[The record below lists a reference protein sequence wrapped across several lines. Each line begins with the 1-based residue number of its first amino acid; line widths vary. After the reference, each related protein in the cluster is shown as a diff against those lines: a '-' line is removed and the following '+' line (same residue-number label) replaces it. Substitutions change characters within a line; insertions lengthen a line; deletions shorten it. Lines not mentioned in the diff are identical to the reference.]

1 MNKLTHSLF
10 ATALLAT
17 VAACNSP
24 GDDTLEKTLAQRM
37 TGDRTGACVAAAII
51 GPEVEWAV
59 ACANPEAPRD
69 IDATTAFEIGSIT
82 KTMTAFLLAELVRD
96 GVLTLDDPLAE
107 HLPAGTLVPSFEGE
121 PIRLRH
127 LITHTSG
134 LPPQPSRLVVDSL
147 DDPYADF
154 SVDGLLASLGDV
166 TLASPPGS
174 QWAYSNF
181 GFMLLSY
188 VVATERGQDFEDLL
202 QERLF
207 QPLGM
212 RNAYIHEPPEG
223 TQAAQGHLPA
233 GKATPAWHFPRNLE
247 GVGGVRASLDD
258 MIRYAEA
265 LGGRGDADVVAALA
279 KTMET
284 VPSSHGEPTMGM
296 AWIKAEVDGQ
306 PIVLHDG
313 GTGGFSSLLVM
324 EPASGRS
331 VVLLFD
337 TAFANFGGGTD
348 IAMHVLY
355 PATHPMP
362 SPRLPAEPSQAMIDC
377 LAGQHSLAGIPV
389 TLENRAGALV
399 ALVAGAPELVFAYD
413 SYGDFYPLD
422 LDALLTPVELEG
434 GRCSF
439 DWTQGG
445 ERTRAERL
453 PERLP

>member
-1 MNKLTHSLF
+1 MNKPARYLS
-10 ATALLAT
+10 ATALLTAVT
-17 VAACNSP
+17 ACNPQPEQSS
-24 GDDTLEKTLAQRM
+24 LEKKLAQRM
-37 TGDRTGACVAAAII
+37 TGDRTGACVAAATI

-59 ACANPEAPRD
+59 VCANAEAPRA
-69 IDATTAFEIGSIT
+69 IDVTTAFEIGSIT
-82 KTMTAFLLAELVRD
+82 KTMTAFLLAELERD

-107 HLPAGTLVPSFEGE
+107 HLPADTQVPSFEGE

-127 LITHTSG
+127 LVTHTSG
-134 LPPQPSRLVVDSL
+134 LPGLPSRLVIGSL

-154 SVDGLLASLGDV
+154 TVDGLLASLGDV

-174 QWAYSNF
+174 QWSYSNF

-188 VVATERGQDFEDLL
+188 VVATKRGQDIEDLL

-207 QPLGM
+207 RPLGM
-212 RNAYIHEPPEG
+212 SNAYIDVPPQG
-223 TQAAQGHLPA
+223 TQAAQGHLA
-233 GKATPAWHFPRNLE
+233 TGKAAQAWHFPRNLE

-265 LGGRGDADVVAALA
+265 MSGRGDAGVLA
-279 KTMET
+279 TLARTMET
-284 VPSSHGEPTMGM
+284 VPSPHGGPEMGM

-313 GTGGFSSLLVM
+313 GTGGFSSILAM

-337 TAFANFGGGTD
+337 TAFGNLGGVED
-348 IAMHVLY
+348 IAKHLLY

-362 SPRLPAEPSQAMIDC
+362 PPRLPAEPSQATVDC
-377 LAGQHSLAGIPV
+377 LAGRYTIGGIPL
-389 TLENRAGALV
+389 TLESRAGVLV
-399 ALVAGAPELVFAYD
+399 AQVAGAPELAFAYD
-413 SYGDFYPLD
+413 SYGDFYSLD
-422 LDALLTPVELEG
+422 LDALLTPVELDD

-439 DWTQGG
+439 DWTQAGA
-445 ERTRAERL
+445 RTRAERL
-453 PERLP
+453 P

>member
-1 MNKLTHSLF
+1 MNKPAHALF
-10 ATALLAT
+10 ATVLLAAM
-17 VAACNSP
+17 AACNP
-24 GDDTLEKTLAQRM
+24 PADDTFEKTLAQRM
-37 TGDRTGACVAAAII
+37 TGDRTGACVAAATI

-59 ACANPEAPRD
+59 ACANAEAPRD

-82 KTMTAFLLAELVRD
+82 KTMTAFLLAELVHD
-96 GVLTLDDPLAE
+96 GALTLDDPLAE
-107 HLPAGTLVPSFEGE
+107 HLPAGTPVPSFAGE

-127 LITHTSG
+127 LLTHTAG
-134 LPPQPSRLVVDSL
+134 LPGLPSRLVIDSL

-188 VVATERGQDFEDLL
+188 VVATERGQDIEDLL
-202 QERLF
+202 QQRLF

-212 RNAYIHEPPEG
+212 SNAYIDELPAG
-223 TQAAQGHLPA
+223 TQAAQGHLATGVPA
-233 GKATPAWHFPRNLE
+233 PAWHFPRNLE

-265 LGGRGDADVVAALA
+265 LRGRGDADVVASLA

-284 VPSSHGEPTMGM
+284 VPSSHGAPAMGM
-296 AWIKAEVDGQ
+296 AWLKADVDGQ
-306 PIVLHDG
+306 PVVLHDG
-313 GTGGFSSLLVM
+313 GTGGFSSLLVL
-324 EPASGRS
+324 EPASGRA

-337 TAFANFGGGTD
+337 TALGNLGGGTD
-348 IAMHVLY
+348 IAMHLLY
-355 PATHPMP
+355 PDTHPMP
-362 SPRLPAEPSQAMIDC
+362 PARLPAEPSQAVLDC
-377 LAGQHSLAGIPV
+377 LSGQHSLAGIPV
-389 TLENRAGALV
+389 KLESRAGALV
-399 ALVAGAPELVFAYD
+399 ARLAGTPELGFAYD

-422 LDALLTPVELEG
+422 LDALLTPVELG
-434 GRCSF
+434 DGRCSF

-453 PERLP
+453 P